1 MTKIKHNIWTSKEGL
16 TSLCFSGKIWEES
29 RSILEPD
36 SEIVHSFYADSHFD
50 AMTKYY
56 EYMDWGIYETEFN
69 IDKET
74 YNLEEIEER
83 ARKWN
88 KTIKTK

>member
-1 MTKIKHNIWTSKEGL
+1 MANIKHDIWKSKEGL
-16 TSLCFSGKIWEES
+16 TTLCFSGKIGKES
-29 RSILEPD
+29 RSIIEPD
-36 SEIVHSFYADSHFD
+36 SELVHTFYADSHFD

-56 EYMDWGIYETEFN
+56 KYMDWGVYETEFEV
-69 IDKET
+69 DKLT

-88 KTIKTK
+88 EKQKD